1 MAVATDGGK
10 SRLRRTAERD
20 VDLILTRSPVNLA
33 NLITVARLLLVVP
46 LIWLIATEHLQA
58 AFWLFLAAGVSDAVD
73 GYIAKRFN
81 SRTALGAY
89 LDPLADKTLLD
100 GIYLALAWAGWLPA
114 WLALL
119 VLSRDVMIVVGVI
132 LIRRR
137 NPLYRAR
144 PLVIGKINTF
154 SQIVLV
160 AGVLA
165 HTGGL
170 VDLGGLI
177 ALLIGAVAITTVLSG
192 AGYIGQGVRAA
203 TKERAS

>member
-10 SRLRRTAERD
+10 SRLRRAAERD

-119 VLSRDVMIVVGVI
+119 VLSRDIMIVVGVI

-137 NPLYRAR
+137 NSLYRAR

>member
-1 MAVATDGGK
+1 M
-10 SRLRRTAERD
+10 
-20 VDLILTRSPVNLA
+20 
-33 NLITVARLLLVVP
+33 P
-46 LIWLIATEHLQA
+46 LIWLIATERLQA
-58 AFWLFLAAGVSDAVD
+58 AFWLFLAAGLSDAVD

-114 WLALL
+114 WLAFL

-137 NPLYRAR
+137 DPLYRAR
-144 PLVIGKINTF
+144 PLVIGKVNTF
-154 SQIVLV
+154 GQILLV

-165 HTGGL
+165 DAGGL
-170 VDLGGLI
+170 VDLGRFI
-177 ALLIGAVAITTVLSG
+177 VVLIGTVAITTVLSG
-192 AGYIGQGVRAA
+192 AGYIGQGVR
-203 TKERAS
+203 TTSKGRAS

>member
-119 VLSRDVMIVVGVI
+119 VLSRDIMIVVGVI

-137 NPLYRAR
+137 NSLYRAR